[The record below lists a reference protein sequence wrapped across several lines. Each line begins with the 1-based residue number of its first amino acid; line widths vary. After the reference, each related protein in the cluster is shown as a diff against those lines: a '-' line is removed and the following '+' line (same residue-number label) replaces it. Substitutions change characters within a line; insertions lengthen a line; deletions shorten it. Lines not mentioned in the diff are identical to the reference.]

1 MDGNPID
8 NNENLID
15 MDSIG
20 LDDLDDLDSTLS
32 DRTSLHDQN
41 ILYDLMENKDDMIE
55 NLKETNLGLLRL
67 LTKSCIKIGDTNDT
81 LNDILSKFSTTQDI
95 EYVMSTQ
102 KNLINKVDL
111 LTEYNK
117 TLKNNLNSLRNKNE
131 AFKYLYLEINNLYIS
146 KFHTNYIQNLDKEK
160 IKLLEEKLEEVEK
173 VFKCQI
179 CFTNHINVII
189 LPCRHIHICK
199 TCIEQI
205 IENTPNN
212 TDVNC
217 PVCNAKIVEYKNVY
231 LPL

>member
-1 MDGNPID
+1 MDGNPV
-8 NNENLID
+8 NNIENLSEI
-15 MDSIG
+15 DSI
-20 LDDLDDLDSTLS
+20 DLDLLLS
-32 DRTSLHDQN
+32 DKTTVHDPN
-41 ILYDLMENKDDMIE
+41 ILYDLMENKDDIID
-55 NLKETNLGLLRL
+55 NLKETNLGLLKL
-67 LTKSCIKIGDTNDT
+67 LSKSCIKIANTNDN
-81 LNDILSKFSTTQDI
+81 LNDIISKFSTTQDI

-111 LTEYNK
+111 LTENNK
-117 TLKNNLNSLRNKNE
+117 MLKNNIISLRNKNE
-131 AFKYLYLEINNLYIS
+131 SFKYLYSEMNNLYVS
-146 KFHTNYIQNLDKEK
+146 KFHTEYIQNLDKEK
-160 IKLLEEKLEEVEK
+160 IKLLEEKLEGVEK

-179 CFTNHINVII
+179 CFTNHINIII

-199 TCIEQI
+199 TCIEQV